1 MAENKESFMDELSKL
16 AEITN
21 IIEDSFLSK
30 GDVSMVIELPE
41 DEYRDLMSHFR
52 ELDRNKSK
60 CTIEIGGVSFNFVLK
75 K

>member
-1 MAENKESFMDELSKL
+1 MAENQESFMDELSKL

-30 GDVSMVIELPE
+30 GDVSIVVELPE
-41 DEYRDLMSHFR
+41 DEYKTLMSHFR

-60 CTIEIGGVSFNFVLK
+60 CTIEIDGINFNFVLK